1 MVKQQKKPKNK
12 PKKPYSIAE
21 AYGYTHKDF
30 KKWGKQGGR
39 PRLYENNAEKMRVY
53 RLRRKLEKRK

>member
-30 KKWGKQGGR
+30 KK
-39 PRLYENNAEKMRVY
+39 
-53 RLRRKLEKRK
+53 